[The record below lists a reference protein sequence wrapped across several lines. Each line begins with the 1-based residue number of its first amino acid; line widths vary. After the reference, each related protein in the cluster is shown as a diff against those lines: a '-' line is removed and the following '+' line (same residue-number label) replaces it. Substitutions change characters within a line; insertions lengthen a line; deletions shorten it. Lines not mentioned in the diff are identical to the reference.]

1 MVVVFKP
8 GNLARELVVFKSLY
22 LAHLKNLKAYVQNFL
37 FSLISYPAQ
46 VIMFFFLWNAILSTT
61 DLGGVTSQD
70 LLAYYLLAFL
80 IDRLTSNRRTTD
92 NVEDEIITGNM
103 VNYFIRPVPMQS
115 YHLAAYISQLTV
127 TSMLMIPIAFILLEI
142 FCPAQVILTPLS
154 ITFFIIIVFLSGLCQ
169 FLMFFSIGIL
179 AFWLERV
186 WGITMGF
193 NWINGFFSG
202 RLIPLYLFPAA
213 LIGAVGLLPFRFFT
227 YELVMLLLSPIT
239 FEQAISNTL
248 FLMVWLVV
256 LITLSWLLLKYGT
269 RKFTGYGV

>member
-1 MVVVFKP
+1 VVNILRT
-8 GNLARELVVFKSLY
+8 GNVPRQLVILKSLY
-22 LAHLKNLKAYVQNFL
+22 LTHLKNLKIYAQNFF

-61 DLGGVTSQD
+61 DLGDITSQD

-80 IDRLTSNRRTTD
+80 IERLTNNRRTTD

-103 VNYFIRPVPMQS
+103 VNYFVRPVPMQS
-115 YHLAAYISQLTV
+115 YHLAAYLSQLSV
-127 TSMLMIPIAFILLEI
+127 TSLLMVPIAFILLGI
-142 FCPAQVILTPLS
+142 FCPTQIILDPLT
-154 ITFFIIIVFLSGLCQ
+154 IIFFAIIVFLSGLCQ
-169 FLMFFSIGIL
+169 FLMFFSIGLL

-193 NWINGFFSG
+193 NWINSFFSG
-202 RLIPLYLFPAA
+202 RLIPLYLFPPSFMQV
-213 LIGAVGLLPFRFFT
+213 INLLPFRFFT

-239 FEQAISNTL
+239 LERALSGTT
-248 FLMVWLVV
+248 FLVLWL
-256 LITLSWLLLKYGT
+256 LILSFSCWLLLRKGS